1 MIEILVVDDS
11 FTVRMELGDALAAAG
26 FSPLRAAT
34 LAEAR
39 TLLRTHLVALAILD
53 VRLPDGDG
61 VDFLH
66 ELRADPRLAT
76 LPVLMLSSEAEV
88 ADRIR
93 GLQQGANDYVGKPYD
108 VGFVTARIRQLVAP
122 GLAPE
127 GGGKPLVLIVD
138 DSITFREALA
148 AHIMEANYDVVT
160 AATGTDALKV
170 AATRRPAAII
180 VDGVMPDMGGDVVIR
195 RVRLD
200 PALRTTPCL
209 LLTGSDD
216 AAAEIAALDA
226 GADAFARKESD
237 VDIVIARLTAM
248 LRTASQ
254 TATEPQSSL
263 GPKRVLVVDDSV
275 DYLEGLAGELQHDG
289 YDVVQASSGTQAIEL
304 LAVQPVDCVVLDTV
318 MPGLSGIETCK
329 RIKHAPSLRDT
340 PLILMTS
347 RDGRDVILEAFAEG
361 ADDFVSKNLGVD
373 VVAARVKAQIR
384 RKRFSDEHRHVRE
397 RLLRSETEASEA
409 RAARQLAETRAA
421 LAEQLA
427 RSNFEL
433 AATNR
438 QLAAANRELEA
449 FSYSVSHDLR
459 SPLRAIRSFTQMLEE
474 DAGPQLDEASRDHL
488 RRVVAATTRMSDLI
502 DALLELSRIS
512 RVAIQRAPVDLGA
525 IAIAVVDELRHRD
538 PDRAVDVTIAPQL
551 VASADARLARALLDN
566 LIGNAWKFTAH
577 TTGAR
582 IEIGAKDDGERMFFV
597 RDNGAGFDMSHA
609 AKLFA
614 PFQRLHG
621 TDFAGT
627 GVGLATV
634 RRIVERHGGRIWA
647 ESAVGTG
654 ATFWFTLPT

>member
-1 MIEILVVDDS
+1 VIEILVVDDS
-11 FTVRMELGDALAAAG
+11 YTVRMDLADALTTAG
-26 FSPLRAAT
+26 FEPLPAAS
-34 LAEAR
+34 LGEAR
-39 TLLRTHLVALAILD
+39 ELLRTHVVALAILD

-61 VDFLH
+61 VEFLH
-66 ELRADPRLAT
+66 ELRADPRTAE

-93 GLQQGANDYVGKPYD
+93 GLRQGANDYVGKPYD
-108 VGFVTARIRQLVAP
+108 SGFVIARIHELVAP
-122 GLAPE
+122 GTRAT
-127 GGGKPLVLIVD
+127 PLVLVVD
-138 DSITFREALA
+138 DSVTFREALA
-148 AHIMEANYDVVT
+148 AEIARASYQVIT
-160 AATGTDALKV
+160 ASSGAEALKS
-170 AATRRPAAII
+170 AAARRPSAII

-195 RVRLD
+195 RIRLD
-200 PALRTTPCL
+200 PAVRTTPCL

-226 GADAFARKESD
+226 GADAFARKDSD
-237 VDIVIARLTAM
+237 VEIVLARLAAM
-248 LRTASQ
+248 LRNTTAA
-254 TATEPQSSL
+254 ATEPKSSL
-263 GPKRVLVVDDSV
+263 GPKRVLVVDDNV
-275 DYLEGLAGELQHDG
+275 DYLELLAEELQRDG

-304 LAVQPVDCVVLDTV
+304 LAVQPVDCVVIDTV
-318 MPGLSGIETCK
+318 MPGLSGVDTCK

-340 PLILMTS
+340 PLILMTA

-397 RLLRSETEASEA
+397 RLLRSETEAAEA
-409 RAARQLAETRAA
+409 RAARKLAETRAA

-433 AATNR
+433 AASNR

-459 SPLRAIRSFTQMLEE
+459 TPLRAIRSFTQMLEE
-474 DAGPQLDEASRDHL
+474 DAGAKLDEGSRDHL
-488 RRVVAATTRMSDLI
+488 NRVLAATARMSDLI

-512 RVAIQRAPVDLGA
+512 RVAIQRAAVDLGP
-525 IAIAVVDELRHRD
+525 IAASVIEELRLRD
-538 PDRAVDVTIAPQL
+538 PDRQVEVVFAPNL
-551 VASADARLARALLDN
+551 TANADARLARAVLDN
-566 LIGNAWKFTAH
+566 LIGNAWKFTAK
-577 TTGAR
+577 TPGAR
-582 IEIGAKDDGERMFFV
+582 IEIGASDNGERAYFV
-597 RDNGAGFDMSHA
+597 RDNGAGFDMAHA

-647 ESAVGTG
+647 EGVVGNG

>member
-11 FTVRMELGDALAAAG
+11 YTVRMELGDALIASG
-26 FSPLRAAT
+26 FTPLRAAT

-39 TLLRTHLVALAILD
+39 ELLRTHMVALAILD

-61 VDFLH
+61 IDFLH
-66 ELRADPRLAT
+66 ELRGDPRLSQ
-76 LPVLMLSSEAEV
+76 LPVLMFSSEAEV

-93 GLQQGANDYVGKPYD
+93 GLQKGANDYVGKPYD
-108 VGFVTARIRQLVAP
+108 TAFVTARIRQLVAP
-122 GLAPE
+122 RPDT
-127 GGGKPLVLIVD
+127 KPLVLVVD
-138 DSITFREALA
+138 DSVTFREALA
-148 AHIMEANYDVVT
+148 SHLVRAGYDV
-160 AATGTDALKV
+160 AV
-170 AATRRPAAII
+170 AASGAEALRVASARRPAAII
-180 VDGVMPDMGGDVVIR
+180 VDGVMPDMGGDAVIR

-200 PALRTTPCL
+200 PALRTIPCL

-216 AAAEIAALDA
+216 AAAEIGALDA

-237 VDIVIARLTAM
+237 VDIVIARLAAM
-248 LRTASQ
+248 LRSTAEV
-254 TATEPQSSL
+254 ATEPQSSL
-263 GPKRVLVVDDSV
+263 GPKRVLVVDDSE
-275 DYLEGLAGELQHDG
+275 DYLEAVATELQHDG

-304 LAVQPVDCVVLDTV
+304 LAVQPVDCVVLDTI
-318 MPGLSGIETCK
+318 MPGMSGIETCR

-427 RSNFEL
+427 RSSFEL

-459 SPLRAIRSFTQMLEE
+459 TPLRAIRSFTQMLEE
-474 DAGPQLDEASRDHL
+474 DAGPQLDETSRDHL
-488 RRVVAATTRMSDLI
+488 RRVIAATSRMADLI

-512 RVAIQRAPVDLGA
+512 RVAIQRSPVDLGA
-525 IAIAVVDELRHRD
+525 VAAAVIDELRVRD
-538 PDRAVDVTIAPQL
+538 PDRTVEVAIAPKL
-551 VASADARLARALLDN
+551 EVSADPRLARALFDN
-566 LIGNAWKFTAH
+566 LIGNAWKFTSRTPA
-577 TTGAR
+577 AR
-582 IEIGAKDDGERMFFV
+582 IEIGERRDGGEHALFV
-597 RDNGAGFDMSHA
+597 RDNGAGFDMAHA

-621 TDFAGT
+621 TDFSGT

-647 ESAVGTG
+647 ESAVGAG
-654 ATFWFTLPT
+654 ATFWFTLPE

>member
-1 MIEILVVDDS
+1 VIEILVVDDS
-11 FTVRMELGDALAAAG
+11 YTVRMDLGDALTAAG
-26 FSPLRAAT
+26 FRPLLAST

-39 TLLRTHLVALAILD
+39 ELLRTHIVALAILD

-61 VDFLH
+61 VEFLH
-66 ELRADPRLAT
+66 ELRADPRSAL

-108 VGFVTARIRQLVAP
+108 TAFVTARIRDLVAP
-122 GLAPE
+122 GSH
-127 GGGKPLVLIVD
+127 GGSSLVLVVD
-138 DSITFREALA
+138 DSVTFREALA
-148 AHIMEANYDVVT
+148 AEVTRAGYEVIT
-160 AATGTDALKV
+160 AATGAEALRI
-170 AATRRPAAII
+170 AAARRPAAII

-195 RVRLD
+195 RIRLD
-200 PALRTTPCL
+200 PALRGTPCL

-216 AAAEIAALDA
+216 AAAEIGALDA

-237 VDIVIARLTAM
+237 VDIVIARLAAM
-248 LRTASQ
+248 LRSATSTA
-254 TATEPQSSL
+254 ADPQSVL
-263 GPKRVLVVDDSV
+263 GPKRVLVVDDNE
-275 DYLEGLAGELQHDG
+275 DYLDLIAEELRRDG
-289 YDVVQASSGTQAIEL
+289 YDVVQAASGEQAIEL
-304 LAVQPVDCVVLDTV
+304 LAVQAVDCVVVDTV
-318 MPGLSGIETCK
+318 MPGLSGIETCR

-397 RLLRSETEASEA
+397 RLLRSETEAAEA

-433 AATNR
+433 AASNR

-459 SPLRAIRSFTQMLEE
+459 TPLRAIRSFTQMLEE
-474 DAGPQLDEASRDHL
+474 DAGPQLDETSRDHL
-488 RRVVAATTRMSDLI
+488 NRVLAATARMSDLI

-512 RVAIQRAPVDLGA
+512 RVAIQRSAVDLGA
-525 IAIAVVDELRHRD
+525 IASAVVDELRVRD
-538 PDRAVDVTIAPQL
+538 PERQVEVVIAPNL
-551 VASADARLARALLDN
+551 VASADPRLARALLDN
-566 LIGNAWKFTAH
+566 LVGNAWKFTSKTPA
-577 TTGAR
+577 AR
-582 IEIGAKDDGERMFFV
+582 IEVGVTDDAERAYFV
-597 RDNGAGFDMSHA
+597 RDNGAGFAIAHA

-647 ESAVGTG
+647 DGEVGAG
-654 ATFWFTLPT
+654 ATFWFTLPN

>member
-1 MIEILVVDDS
+1 MD
-11 FTVRMELGDALAAAG
+11 LGEALTAAG
-26 FSPLRAAT
+26 WRPLPAAS
-34 LAEAR
+34 LGEAR
-39 TLLRTHLVALAILD
+39 ELLRTHIVALAILD

-66 ELRADPRLAT
+66 ELRADPRSAQ

-108 VGFVTARIRQLVAP
+108 TEFVTARIRELVAP
-122 GLAPE
+122 GSDGAT
-127 GGGKPLVLIVD
+127 LVLVVD

-148 AHIMEANYDVVT
+148 TEIARAGYEVVT
-160 AATGTDALKV
+160 AASGAEALRS
-170 AATRRPAAII
+170 AAARRPSAII

-195 RVRLD
+195 RIRLD
-200 PALRTTPCL
+200 PAVRTTPCL

-226 GADAFARKESD
+226 GADAFARKDSD
-237 VDIVIARLTAM
+237 VDIVLARLAAM
-248 LRTASQ
+248 LRNTTAA
-254 TATEPQSSL
+254 ATEPKSAL
-263 GPKRVLVVDDSV
+263 GPKRVLVIDDNE
-275 DYLEGLAGELQHDG
+275 DYLDLVAEELRRDG
-289 YDVVQASSGTQAIEL
+289 YDVVQASSGEQAIEL
-304 LAVQPVDCVVLDTV
+304 LAVQAVDCVVVDTV
-318 MPGLSGIETCK
+318 MPGLSGIETC
-329 RIKHAPSLRDT
+329 RRVKHAPSLRDT

-397 RLLRSETEASEA
+397 RLLRSETEAAEA

-433 AATNR
+433 AASNR

-459 SPLRAIRSFTQMLEE
+459 TPLRAIRSFTQVLEE
-474 DAGPQLDEASRDHL
+474 DAGPLLDETSRDHL
-488 RRVVAATTRMSDLI
+488 NRVLAATARMSDLI

-512 RVAIQRAPVDLGA
+512 RVAIQRSTVDLGA
-525 IAIAVVDELRHRD
+525 IAAAVVDELRHRD
-538 PDRAVDVTIAPQL
+538 PEREVEVVIAPHL
-551 VASADARLARALLDN
+551 VASADSRLARALLDN
-566 LIGNAWKFTAH
+566 LIGNAWKFTSKSPA
-577 TTGAR
+577 AR
-582 IEIGAKDDGERMFFV
+582 IEVGVSADAEHAFFV
-597 RDNGAGFDMSHA
+597 RDNGAGFAMAHA

-647 ESAVGTG
+647 DGEVGAG
-654 ATFWFTLPT
+654 ATFWFTLPN

>member
-1 MIEILVVDDS
+1 VIEILVVDDS
-11 FTVRMELGDALAAAG
+11 YTVRMELGDALAAAG
-26 FSPLRAAT
+26 FAPLRAAT

-39 TLLRTHLVALAILD
+39 DLLRTHLVALAILD

-66 ELRADPRLAT
+66 ELRADPRHAT

-93 GLQQGANDYVGKPYD
+93 GLKHGANDYVGKPYD

-122 GLAPE
+122 GPSE
-127 GGGKPLVLIVD
+127 GKALVLIVD
-138 DSITFREALA
+138 DSVTFREALA
-148 AHIMEANYDVVT
+148 AHLVEAGYDVAT
-160 AATGTDALKV
+160 AATGAEALRI
-170 AATRRPAAII
+170 AAVRRPAAII
-180 VDGVMPDMGGDVVIR
+180 VDGVMPDMAGDAVIR

-200 PALRTTPCL
+200 PAVRTTPCL

-237 VDIVIARLTAM
+237 LDIVIARLAAM
-248 LRTASQ
+248 LRSASQ
-254 TATEPQSSL
+254 AATEPQSSL
-263 GPKRVLVVDDSV
+263 GPKRVLVVDDSE
-275 DYLEGLAGELQHDG
+275 DYLEAIAGELQNDG
-289 YDVVQASSGTQAIEL
+289 YDVVLASSGAQAIEL

-397 RLLRSETEASEA
+397 RLLRSETEAAEA

-488 RRVVAATTRMSDLI
+488 SRVIAATTRMSDLI

-525 IAIAVVDELRHRD
+525 IAKAVIEELRHRD
-538 PDRAVDVTIAPQL
+538 PERAVEVTIAPQL
-551 VASADARLARALLDN
+551 VASADARLARAVLDN

-577 TTGAR
+577 TAGAR
-582 IEIGAKDDGERMFFV
+582 IEIGARASDTEGGDRAYFV
-597 RDNGAGFDMSHA
+597 RDNGAGFDMAHA

-634 RRIVERHGGRIWA
+634 RRIVERHGGKIWA
-647 ESAVGTG
+647 ESEVGAG
-654 ATFWFTLPT
+654 ATFWFTLP

>member
-1 MIEILVVDDS
+1 VIEILVVDDS
-11 FTVRMELGDALAAAG
+11 YTVRMDLGDALTAAG
-26 FSPLRAAT
+26 FRPLLAST

-39 TLLRTHLVALAILD
+39 ELLRTHIVALAILD

-61 VDFLH
+61 VEFLH
-66 ELRADPRLAT
+66 ELRAEPRSAL

-108 VGFVTARIRQLVAP
+108 TAFVTARIRDLVAP
-122 GLAPE
+122 GSN
-127 GGGKPLVLIVD
+127 GGESLVLVVD
-138 DSITFREALA
+138 DSVTFREALA
-148 AHIMEANYDVVT
+148 AEVARAGYEVIT
-160 AATGTDALKV
+160 AATGAEALRI
-170 AATRRPAAII
+170 AAARRPAAII

-195 RVRLD
+195 RIRLD
-200 PALRTTPCL
+200 PALRGTPCL

-216 AAAEIAALDA
+216 AAAEIGALDA

-237 VDIVIARLTAM
+237 VDIVIARLAAM
-248 LRTASQ
+248 LRSATSTA
-254 TATEPQSSL
+254 ADPQSVL
-263 GPKRVLVVDDSV
+263 GPKRVLVVDDNE
-275 DYLEGLAGELQHDG
+275 DYLDLIAEELRRDG
-289 YDVVQASSGTQAIEL
+289 YDVVQAASGTQAIEL
-304 LAVQPVDCVVLDTV
+304 LAVQAVDCVVVDTV
-318 MPGLSGIETCK
+318 MPGLSGIETCR

-397 RLLRSETEASEA
+397 RLLRSETEAAEA

-433 AATNR
+433 AASNR

-459 SPLRAIRSFTQMLEE
+459 TPLRAIRSFTQMLEE
-474 DAGPQLDEASRDHL
+474 DAGPQLDETSRDHL
-488 RRVVAATTRMSDLI
+488 NRVLAATARMSDLI

-512 RVAIQRAPVDLGA
+512 RVAIQRSTVDLGA
-525 IAIAVVDELRHRD
+525 IATAVVDELRVRD
-538 PDRAVDVTIAPQL
+538 PERQVEVVIAPNL
-551 VASADARLARALLDN
+551 VASADPRLARALLDN
-566 LIGNAWKFTAH
+566 LVGNAWKFTSKTPA
-577 TTGAR
+577 AR
-582 IEIGAKDDGERMFFV
+582 IEVGVSDEAERAYFV
-597 RDNGAGFDMSHA
+597 RDNGAGFAMAHA

-647 ESAVGTG
+647 DGEVGAG
-654 ATFWFTLPT
+654 ATFWFTLPN

>member
-1 MIEILVVDDS
+1 VIEILVVDDS
-11 FTVRMELGDALAAAG
+11 YTVRMELGDALSAAG
-26 FSPLRAAT
+26 FTPLRAAT

-39 TLLRTHLVALAILD
+39 ELLRTHLVALAILD

-61 VDFLH
+61 IDFLH
-66 ELRADPRLAT
+66 ELRADPRLSL

-108 VGFVTARIRQLVAP
+108 TEFVTARIRELVAP
-122 GLAPE
+122 GPH
-127 GGGKPLVLIVD
+127 GKQLVLVVD
-138 DSITFREALA
+138 DSITFRQALATHLASAGYDVLTAASGAEALR
-148 AHIMEANYDVVT
+148 
-160 AATGTDALKV
+160 V
-170 AATRRPAAII
+170 AAARRPSAII

-195 RVRLD
+195 HVRLD
-200 PALRTTPCL
+200 PGLRTTPCL

-216 AAAEIAALDA
+216 AAAEIDALDA

-237 VDIVIARLTAM
+237 VDIVIARLSAM
-248 LRTASQ
+248 LRSASEA
-254 TATEPQSSL
+254 ATEPQSAL
-263 GPKRVLVVDDSV
+263 GPKRVLVVDDSAE
-275 DYLEGLAGELQHDG
+275 YLEAVAEQLQRDG
-289 YDVVQASSGTQAIEL
+289 YDVVQASSGAQAIEL

-318 MPGLSGIETCK
+318 MPGLSGIETCR
-329 RIKHAPSLRDT
+329 RIKHAPNLRDT
-340 PLILMTS
+340 PLILMTA

-361 ADDFVSKNLGVD
+361 ADDFVTKNLGVD

-459 SPLRAIRSFTQMLEE
+459 TPLRAIRSFTQMLEE
-474 DAGPQLDEASRDHL
+474 DAGPQLDETSRDHL
-488 RRVVAATTRMSDLI
+488 RRVVAATGRMSDLI

-512 RVAIQRAPVDLGA
+512 RVAIQRSPVDLA
-525 IAIAVVDELRHRD
+525 ALAAAVIDELRVRD
-538 PDRAVDVTIAPQL
+538 PERTVATEIGAKL
-551 VASADARLARALLDN
+551 VASADPRLARALLDN

-577 TTGAR
+577 TPGAR
-582 IEIGAKDDGERMFFV
+582 IEIGVRDDRERAFYI
-597 RDNGAGFDMSHA
+597 RDNGAGFAMEHA

-621 TDFAGT
+621 TEFTGT

-634 RRIVERHGGRIWA
+634 RRMVERHGGRIWA
-647 ESAVGTG
+647 ESEVGKG
-654 ATFWFTLPT
+654 ATFWFTLPE